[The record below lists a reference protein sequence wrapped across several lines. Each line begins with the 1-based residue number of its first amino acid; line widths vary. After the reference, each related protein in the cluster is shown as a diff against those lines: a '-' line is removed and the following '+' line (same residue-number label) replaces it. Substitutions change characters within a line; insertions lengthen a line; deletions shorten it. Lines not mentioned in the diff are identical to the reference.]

1 MTQQDH
7 GGTPRGGRRFR
18 MPSRRAAAAPAVAG
32 GAASAVPGRTSG
44 RARGGSGVP
53 GASGASGAS
62 GVLGTTS
69 RGIRQITAP
78 ITRSIEQVA
87 GHTEGVWRPV
97 AGVLRWVSPLGWT
110 ILALGVV
117 CWVVGVHWVWTE
129 LLMVAGAALLLFA
142 ICFLLALGRTKVRIL
157 AEVDPRRVVVGE
169 PATGRILV
177 TNEARTPMLPILVE
191 LPVGLSAARFV
202 LPALT
207 PGSEHEELFVVPTSR
222 RGVIQVGPA
231 TTVQGDPLGLMRRT
245 LTWTERTE
253 LFVHPRTVA
262 LEPLGAGLL
271 RDLEGSTTEDVSMSD
286 LAFHALRE
294 YQPGDDRRYIHWR
307 SSAKAGKLLVRQFLD
322 TRRSHVTIIVDPD
335 PEQYRSGHG
344 RTGQADRDVERDVM
358 AANAPTAI
366 QADVETA
373 ISVGS
378 SIMVRV
384 MLDEQ
389 DCTIV
394 CGRQKVTRSVPQIGL
409 DAMSRVEPGPV
420 DLFSVSL
427 DAADLAPDTSTCFI
441 VTGPHRPFIELQ
453 RAAGQFPPE
462 VTRVVVVVDPQAGHG
477 IRRGGGLVILTL
489 SSLDDLRTLLVSGV
503 AR

>member
-1 MTQQDH
+1 MTLQQEQTPAP
-7 GGTPRGGRRFR
+7 TPR
-18 MPSRRAAAAPAVAG
+18 PSARPKARAAARANGATGPRAVVADLAG
-32 GAASAVPGRTSG
+32 A
-44 RARGGSGVP
+44 
-53 GASGASGAS
+53 
-62 GVLGTTS
+62 TS
-69 RGIRQITAP
+69 RGIRQVTQP
-78 ITRSIEQVA
+78 LTRSIGRAAQVS
-87 GHTEGVWRPV
+87 EGVWRPV
-97 AGVLRWVSPLGWT
+97 AGVVRWISPLGWT
-110 ILALGVV
+110 ILALGGV
-117 CWVVGVHWVWTE
+117 CWVVGARWGWTE
-129 LLMVAGAALLLFA
+129 LLMVAAAALVLVA
-142 ICFLLALGRTKVRIL
+142 ICFGLAVGRTRVSII

-202 LPALT
+202 LPPLT
-207 PGSEHEELFVVPTSR
+207 PGDAHEELFVVPTSR

-262 LEPLGAGLL
+262 LESLGAGLL

-335 PEQYRSGHG
+335 PEQYRSGRGKTG
-344 RTGQADRDVERDVM
+344 RTDDQAPRDVL
-358 AANAPTAI
+358 AANAPTAVE
-366 QADVETA
+366 ADVEAA

-384 MLDEQ
+384 LLDEQ
-389 DCTIV
+389 EATLV
-394 CGRQKVTRSVPQIGL
+394 CRDQKVSKAGPQVAL
-409 DAMSRVEPGPV
+409 DAMARVVPGPV
-420 DLFSVSL
+420 DLLTTSL
-427 DAADLAPDTSTCFI
+427 DAVDLAPDTSTVFL
-441 VTGPHRPFIELQ
+441 VTGPHRPLLDLQ
-453 RAAGQFPPE
+453 RAAGQFAPE
-462 VTRVVVVVDPQAGHG
+462 VSKVVIVVDPAAEHG
-477 IRRGGGLVILTL
+477 IRHGGGLTILTVGRL
-489 SSLDDLRTLLVSGV
+489 EQLRTLLVAGV

>member
-1 MTQQDH
+1 MTLQQDQPPMPPTRPSAPPAPPATTASRATGATGAT
-7 GGTPRGGRRFR
+7 GGTGPR
-18 MPSRRAAAAPAVAG
+18 AVAADLA
-32 GAASAVPGRTSG
+32 GA
-44 RARGGSGVP
+44 
-53 GASGASGAS
+53 
-62 GVLGTTS
+62 TS

-78 ITRSIEQVA
+78 LTRSVGTVA
-87 GHTEGVWRPV
+87 HASEGVWKPV
-97 AGVLRWVSPLGWT
+97 AGVVRWISPLGWT
-110 ILALGVV
+110 IVALGVV
-117 CWVVGVHWVWTE
+117 CWVVGVHWGWTE
-129 LLMVAGAALLLFA
+129 LLMVAAAALVLVAVCFA
-142 ICFLLALGRTKVRIL
+142 LAVGRTRVRIL

-169 PATGRILV
+169 PATGRIVV

-202 LPALT
+202 LPPLT
-207 PGSEHEELFVVPTSR
+207 PGTSHEELFVVPTSR

-262 LEPLGAGLL
+262 LESLGAGLL

-307 SSAKAGKLLVRQFLD
+307 SSAKAGRLLVRQFLD

-344 RTGQADRDVERDVM
+344 KTGQTDRAPGEQRDVLS
-358 AANAPTAI
+358 ANAPTAI

-389 DCTIV
+389 DTTLV
-394 CGRQKVTRSVPQIGL
+394 CRDQKVSRTVPQVGL
-409 DAMSRVEPGPV
+409 DAMARVVPGPV
-420 DLFSVSL
+420 DLLTTSL
-427 DAADLAPDTSTCFI
+427 DAVDLAPDTSTVFL
-441 VTGPHRPFIELQ
+441 VTGPHRPLLDLQ
-453 RAAGQFPPE
+453 RAAGQFAQE
-462 VTRVVVVVDPQAGHG
+462 VSKVVIIVDPRADHG
-477 IRRGGGLVILTL
+477 IRRGGGLTILN
-489 SSLDDLRTLLVSGV
+489 V
-503 AR
+503 ARLEQLRALLAAGMSR

>member
-1 MTQQDH
+1 MTQQDQ
-7 GGTPRGGRRFR
+7 GAASARLGSRFR
-18 MPSRRAAAAPAVAG
+18 MPSRPAAPG
-32 GAASAVPGRTSG
+32 GAGAPVAASPAGRSAARAQAVG
-44 RARGGSGVP
+44 
-53 GASGASGAS
+53 
-62 GVLGTTS
+62 GTTS
-69 RGIRQITAP
+69 RGIRQITQP
-78 ITRSIEQVA
+78 LTRSIGQVA
-87 GHTEGVWRPV
+87 GQTEGVWRPV
-97 AGVLRWVSPLGWT
+97 ARVVGWVSPLGWT

-117 CWVVGVHWVWTE
+117 CWLVGARWDWTE
-129 LLMVAGAALLLFA
+129 LLMVAAAALVLFA
-142 ICFLLALGRTKVRIL
+142 TCLLLALGRTKVRIV
-157 AEVDPRRVVVGE
+157 AEVDPRRVTVGE

-207 PGSEHEELFVVPTSR
+207 PGKAHEELFVVPTSR

-262 LEPLGAGLL
+262 LESLGAGLL

-322 TRRSHVTIIVDPD
+322 TRRSHVTVIVDPD

-344 RTGQADRDVERDVM
+344 RTGRTDADVERDVM
-358 AANAPTAI
+358 AANAPTAT

-394 CGRQKVTRSVPQIGL
+394 CGTQRVTKSVPQVGL

-420 DLFSVSL
+420 ELLTASL
-427 DAADLAPDTSTCFI
+427 AAAELAPDTSTCFL
-441 VTGPHRPFIELQ
+441 VTGPHRPFVELQ
-453 RAAGQFPPE
+453 RAAAQFPPE
-462 VTRVVVVVDPQAGHG
+462 VTRVVVVVDPQADHG
-477 IRRGGGLVILTL
+477 IRRGGGLTILTL
-489 SSLDDLRTLLVSGV
+489 ARLEDLRSLLVSGV

>member
-1 MTQQDH
+1 MTLQQEQ
-7 GGTPRGGRRFR
+7 TPASSAQQSATPGSRGSASAATRSRAVVTGLAGAT
-18 MPSRRAAAAPAVAG
+18 SRRIGQVSQA
-32 GAASAVPGRTSG
+32 
-44 RARGGSGVP
+44 
-53 GASGASGAS
+53 
-62 GVLGTTS
+62 L
-69 RGIRQITAP
+69 
-78 ITRSIEQVA
+78 TRSLGHVA
-87 GHTEGVWRPV
+87 QASEGVWRPV
-97 AGVLRWVSPLGWT
+97 AGVLRWVSPLGRA

-117 CWVVGVHWVWTE
+117 CWVVGARGGWTE
-129 LLMVAGAALLLFA
+129 LLMVAAAALVLVLL
-142 ICFLLALGRTKVRIL
+142 CFVLAVGRTRVRIL

-169 PATGRILV
+169 PATGRIVV
-177 TNEARTPMLPILVE
+177 TNEARAPMLPILVE

-202 LPALT
+202 LPPLT
-207 PGSEHEELFVVPTSR
+207 PGNAHEELFVVPTSR

-262 LEPLGAGLL
+262 LESLGAGLL
-271 RDLEGSTTEDVSMSD
+271 RDLEGSTTEDLSMSD

-344 RTGQADRDVERDVM
+344 KTGHTDREVQRDVL

-366 QADVETA
+366 EADVETA

-389 DCTIV
+389 DCTLV
-394 CGRQKVTRSVPQIGL
+394 CRDQRVTKAVPQIGL
-409 DAMSRVEPGPV
+409 DAMSRVRPGPV
-420 DLFSVSL
+420 DLLTTSL
-427 DAADLAPDTSTCFI
+427 DALDLAPDTSTVFL
-441 VTGPHRPFIELQ
+441 VTGPHRPLLALQ
-453 RAAGQFPPE
+453 RAAGQFAPE
-462 VTRVVVVVDPQAGHG
+462 VSKVVVVVDPRSEHG
-477 IRRGGGLVILTL
+477 IRHAGGLTILTVGRL
-489 SSLDDLRTLLVSGV
+489 EQLRTLLVAGV

>member
-1 MTQQDH
+1 MTLQQEQ
-7 GGTPRGGRRFR
+7 TPESTPPTPP
-18 MPSRRAAAAPAVAG
+18 PSATSRSRAGSGSTGP
-32 GAASAVPGRTSG
+32 SAVVGDL
-44 RARGGSGVP
+44 
-53 GASGASGAS
+53 ASTA
-62 GVLGTTS
+62 S
-69 RGIRQITAP
+69 RGIRQVTQP
-78 ITRSIEQVA
+78 LTRSLGHVA
-87 GHTEGVWRPV
+87 QASQGVWRPV
-97 AGVLRWVSPLGWT
+97 AGVVRWISPLGWT

-117 CWVVGVHWVWTE
+117 CWAVGARWGWTE
-129 LLMVAGAALLLFA
+129 LLMVAAAALVLVAVCFA
-142 ICFLLALGRTKVRIL
+142 LAVGRTRVSIL

-169 PATGRILV
+169 PATGRIVV

-202 LPALT
+202 LPPLT
-207 PGSEHEELFVVPTSR
+207 PGDAHEELFVVPTSR

-262 LEPLGAGLL
+262 LESLGAGLL

-335 PEQYRSGHG
+335 PEQYRSGRGKTG
-344 RTGQADRDVERDVM
+344 RTDHEVQRDVL

-366 QADVETA
+366 EADVETA

-384 MLDEQ
+384 LLDEQ
-389 DCTIV
+389 DATLV
-394 CGRQKVTRSVPQIGL
+394 CRDQRVSKTGPQVAL
-409 DAMSRVEPGPV
+409 DAMARVVPGPV
-420 DLFSVSL
+420 DLLTTSL
-427 DAADLAPDTSTCFI
+427 DAIDLAPDTSTVFL
-441 VTGPHRPFIELQ
+441 VTGPHRPLLDLQ
-453 RAAGQFPPE
+453 RAAGQFAPE
-462 VTRVVVVVDPQAGHG
+462 VSKVVIVVDPGAEHG
-477 IRRGGGLVILTL
+477 IRHGGGLTILTVGR
-489 SSLDDLRTLLVSGV
+489 LDQLRTLLVAGV